1 MKTKIKVLALVTA
14 LLFSNNALSAG
25 IPTVDAVNVATTIAE
40 NLKTLA
46 QLKEQLSAL
55 KDQIKQAQQ
64 FANDTKN
71 RLEGNWKLGDVIN
84 NDQFL
89 NSLPKNAQDIL
100 TEGMTITG
108 LRDKYGLKT
117 DNEGLQKNF
126 DGLMA
131 FTERTEKNYQ
141 NTINRLKSLQQ
152 IKALSDAAT
161 TPAQKQD
168 VANKLALLQL
178 EFSQEQAALVQSEV
192 QFKAQHQI
200 TVNAENENFR
210 QSIRQAAKDYRNKY
224 K

>member
-64 FANDTKN
+64 FANDTKK

>member
-1 MKTKIKVLALVTA
+1 
-14 LLFSNNALSAG
+14 
-25 IPTVDAVNVATTIAE
+25 
-40 NLKTLA
+40 
-46 QLKEQLSAL
+46 
-55 KDQIKQAQQ
+55 
-64 FANDTKN
+64 
-71 RLEGNWKLGDVIN
+71 
-84 NDQFL
+84 
-89 NSLPKNAQDIL
+89 
-100 TEGMTITG
+100 MTITG